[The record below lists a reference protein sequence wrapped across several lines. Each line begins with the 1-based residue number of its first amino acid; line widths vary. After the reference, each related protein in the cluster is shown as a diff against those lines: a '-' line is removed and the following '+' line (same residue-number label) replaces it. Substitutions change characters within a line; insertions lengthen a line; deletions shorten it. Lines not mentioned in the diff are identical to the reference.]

1 MTGFCRSLCQLSVV
15 YSLLATL
22 GCAPAK
28 INTAQLDPRQMIS
41 SWGTDD
47 TRGLALPTYNAGI
60 AAFADPPIGW
70 KPDPPKIDANHVH
83 QVWVS
88 PTTDTAYGII
98 HFKLPLPV
106 GAGLALAGFLDQMK
120 KTQGDATLLERQ
132 DDPKLP
138 GVRFT
143 ARGGVYTLRAN
154 LIVQGWEGWAVYAGT
169 QRGKPIDSIELDFA
183 VRAREHTAVGR
194 PESSGK

>member
-1 MTGFCRSLCQLSVV
+1 MPVMLASRGGVASFIHPIRS
-15 YSLLATL
+15 TL
-22 GCAPAK
+22 FAA
-28 INTAQLDPRQMIS
+28 
-41 SWGTDD
+41 
-47 TRGLALPTYNAGI
+47 I
-60 AAFADPPIGW
+60 AI
-70 KPDPPKIDANHVH
+70 
-83 QVWVS
+83 
-88 PTTDTAYGII
+88 
-98 HFKLPLPV
+98 
-106 GAGLALAGFLDQMK
+106 LAGFLDQMK

-183 VRAREHTAVGR
+183 LRAREHTVVGR